1 MSSSPRDES
10 AFFGKAV
17 RALREDAG
25 LTQEQVADESES
37 RLSAS
42 WVSSVEKGKVNPTR
56 QTVKNI
62 AKGIGVLPSRIESLA
77 EAYEEIS
84 RRDAERAG

>member
-1 MSSSPRDES
+1 M
-10 AFFGKAV
+10 
-17 RALREDAG
+17 
-25 LTQEQVADESES
+25 TQEQVADGSES
-37 RLSAS
+37 QLSAS
-42 WVSSVEKGKVNPTR
+42 WLSNVEKGRVNPTR

-84 RRDAERAG
+84 KQDAERAS

>member
-1 MSSSPRDES
+1 MLSSPPGNES

-17 RALREDAG
+17 RSLREDAG
-25 LTQEQVADESES
+25 LTQEQVADDSES

-42 WVSSVEKGKVNPTR
+42 WVSSVERGKVNPTR

-62 AKGIGVLPSRIESLA
+62 AKGIGVLPSRILSLA

-84 RRDAERAG
+84 KRDPSRK